1 MNPIDAVREKLE
13 ACFIFNS
20 YASPEIRKQAGVSML
35 SQVWIE
41 VPAWYFWLHDVPGAF
56 MLEALHADLLEHEGD
71 SYDSARFTL
80 RWFPPLDSG
89 LLSLFSVEERCLRS
103 SVLFDNTGTPLYEQ
117 LSLIRGGYFECAHLE
132 FHFSRR
138 NDTVV
143 MLLGP
148 SRGSPQPGETRL
160 EEYCTAL
167 FQTLAGMYSLYA
179 KMAPESS
186 GRFREGA
193 GKAALQALVFSKGD
207 PEKAGS
213 FMRTYLGGECLEP
226 FRHRPAVEGNW
237 RRLALLGPE
246 AMGSSG
252 CGCCCGQ

>member
-1 MNPIDAVREKLE
+1 MNPFDAVREKLE

-20 YASPEIRKQAGVSML
+20 YASPEIRKMAGVCML

-41 VPAWYFWLHDVPGAF
+41 VPAWYLWLHDVPGAF
-56 MLEALHADLLEHEGD
+56 MLEALHADLLVHEGV

-103 SVLFDNTGTPLYEQ
+103 SVLFDSTGTPLYEQ
-117 LSLIRGGYFECAHLE
+117 LTLIRGGYFECAHLE
-132 FHFSRR
+132 LHFSRGD
-138 NDTVV
+138 DTVI
-143 MLLGP
+143 MLLST
-148 SRGSPQPGETRL
+148 SRGSTLPDETL
-160 EEYCTAL
+160 MEEYCTAL

-179 KMAPESS
+179 KRVPESC
-186 GRFREGA
+186 GRFRGGA
-193 GKAALQALVFSKGD
+193 GNAALQALVFFGGGQ
-207 PEKAGS
+207 EKAGG
-213 FMRTYLGGECLEP
+213 FMRAYLGAECLEP

-246 AMGSSG
+246 AMDSSG
-252 CGCCCGQ
+252 CGCCCGH